1 MAKKRGRSGVNQ
13 SQAIRG
19 YLAEHPEATP
29 KEIVA
34 GLAQQGVKVS
44 EGLAGNVK
52 YTSRSGRGPG
62 KARRGRGRPPG
73 RRAGAGALTAQDLIE
88 AKRLADQLGGLEQ
101 ARKALEALEALR

>member
-62 KARRGRGRPPG
+62 KARRGRPPG

-88 AKRLADQLGGLEQ
+88 AKRLADQLGGLAQ